1 MIKQLAHACIFSSD
15 LVATEQFYCGK
26 LGLKRTFDFIKDGE
40 LYGFYIELGNG
51 TFLEVF
57 AEPVEKR
64 PARIRHLCFEVD
76 DIDESIARLEE
87 QGVAHTEKKRGGD
100 HTWQTWIKD
109 PDGIDIE
116 FHQYTEQSS
125 QQCGTDCPVDW

>member
-15 LVATEQFYCGK
+15 LAATEVFYCER
-26 LGLKRTFDFIKDGE
+26 LGLEKSFDFMKQGS
-40 LYGFYIELGNG
+40 LYGFYIALGNG

-57 AEPVEKR
+57 AEPSNEP

-76 DIDESIARLEE
+76 DIDAAIAQLDK
-87 QGVAHTEKKRGGD
+87 QNVKHTEKKLGCD
-100 HTWQTWIKD
+100 NTWQTWIKD

-116 FHQYTEQSS
+116 FHQYTEKSS
-125 QQCGTDCPVDW
+125 QLCGTDCPVDW